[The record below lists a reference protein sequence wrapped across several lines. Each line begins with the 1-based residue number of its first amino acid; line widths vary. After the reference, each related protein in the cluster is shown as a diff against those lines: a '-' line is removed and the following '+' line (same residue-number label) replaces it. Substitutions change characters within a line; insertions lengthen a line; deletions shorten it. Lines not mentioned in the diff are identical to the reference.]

1 MVSLNHP
8 LPTGIAVNE
17 MNVGVSLSE
26 PDTLCFSVSGELDN
40 GSSIMQPSRKD
51 GKALRAGQFSPPAWV
66 RTWRRLPPGRGWRGS
81 SHSGAASS
89 HPPVVLRTSENGE
102 NDPLMTFA
110 TFSSCLFL
118 FNSEYVIR
126 GRHQKKE
133 NRNQTRTEPTFFF
146 FLSLSTPKMRK
157 RFQKDPENGKKVWS
171 SAGPDLSKIGRE
183 GATAAEA
190 WFLSSPLQNVGKW
203 G

>member
-40 GSSIMQPSRKD
+40 GSSIMQPSGKD

-146 FLSLSTPKMRK
+146 FFVSLY
-157 RFQKDPENGKKVWS
+157 PENEEAFSERPRKWQEGLVVC
-171 SAGPDLSKIGRE
+171 GPGFE
-183 GATAAEA
+183 
-190 WFLSSPLQNVGKW
+190 
-203 G
+203 